1 MPPLKRLRPTPH
13 ASAVAPPLSKP
24 SAGKKKSA
32 KDAVP
37 TEEEIPIA
45 PIVVA
50 AAAAGKA
57 APIPHASAAP
67 PPLSKPSSAGN
78 KSAEDAEPAQ
88 EETTAPTIVAAA
100 AAGKAAPIPHASA
113 APPPLS
119 KPRGDGKTTAEDAAG
134 ALPAKPKGS
143 AVKKSLRKTLP
154 AEEETQPKKK
164 KVCPMTFIS

>member
-32 KDAVP
+32 KDALP

-67 PPLSKPSSAGN
+67 PPLSKPHN
-78 KSAEDAEPAQ
+78 
-88 EETTAPTIVAAA
+88 
-100 AAGKAAPIPHASA
+100 
-113 APPPLS
+113 
-119 KPRGDGKTTAEDAAG
+119 DGKKTAEDAAG
-134 ALPAKPKGS
+134 APLAKPRSTGKKSAEDAAGAPAAKPKGS
-143 AVKKSLRKTLP
+143 AGKKSLRKTVP
-154 AEEETQPKKK
+154 AEEESQPKKK
-164 KVCPMTFIS
+164 KVCH